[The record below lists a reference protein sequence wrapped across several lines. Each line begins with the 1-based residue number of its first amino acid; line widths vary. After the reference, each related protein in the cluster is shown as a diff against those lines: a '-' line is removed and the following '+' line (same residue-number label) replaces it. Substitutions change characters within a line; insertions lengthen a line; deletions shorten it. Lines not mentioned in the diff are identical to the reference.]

1 MSGSGRHATMVPM
14 KDAQPPAGEPQPDAP
29 DAPEAG
35 ARLTRSRR
43 HKVVAGVCGGLG
55 RHYELD
61 PVIFRVPLAVLSVVG
76 GLGLL
81 FYGFA
86 WLLVP
91 LEGEDE
97 NEGRRLLSGRVEGTT
112 LSAVLCALV
121 GSGLFL
127 NSLGSGDGGTQTFS
141 VLLAGS
147 VAGAAYWSRHRR
159 RAAAAEEQ
167 GGPADPVTAHAV
179 ADAPPEAQ
187 APPAPAGPS
196 WWREP
201 LTKDGPP
208 QTPRDTGYLWG
219 PEDEPSVGPYASAPP
234 YAEEAPGG
242 DGDGGGP
249 ERSGTPRGRRPIGGP
264 VFLLALAAA
273 VIGAAAVWHTQP
285 LGVALSVGL
294 GSALGVFVLGALVSV
309 FYGRIGGGTFFAIM
323 CTGLLLAGSML
334 LPRDITT
341 DWADRAWSPASAAAV
356 EERYELGT
364 GSALLD
370 LSEAS
375 PGEGRTLSTVL
386 DLGAGEARITV
397 PHDVE
402 VELTV
407 DVGVGGYRLAGLPGD
422 GGWGSAQGG
431 GIGIAE
437 RRTLPPAEDGG
448 PGGTLR
454 LTVRVGVGEVVIVQ
468 HGPDGAAGEGDG
480 SKGPEEPGKGTVQEP
495 TGSAGG
501 EAARARPP
509 AGRQP
514 DGLRNEPRTVYSP
527 SAAAAVAV

>member
-1 MSGSGRHATMVPM
+1 MT
-14 KDAQPPAGEPQPDAP
+14 DAQPPSGEPRP
-29 DAPEAG
+29 DAPEAPETPQAPDAG

-55 RHYELD
+55 RHYDLD
-61 PVIFRVPLAVLSVVG
+61 PVIFRVTLAVLSVVG
-76 GLGLL
+76 GIGLL

-91 LEGEDE
+91 LEGEEE
-97 NEGRRLLSGRVEGTT
+97 NEGRRLLTGRVEGTT
-112 LSAVLCALV
+112 LGAVLCALV
-121 GSGLFL
+121 GSGLLL

-141 VLLAGS
+141 VLLAGA

-159 RAAAAEEQ
+159 RTAAAEEQ
-167 GGPADPVTAHAV
+167 GSPADPMTAHAV

-201 LTKDGPP
+201 LTKDGPS
-208 QTPRDTGYLWG
+208 QTQADTGYLWG
-219 PEDEPSVGPYASAPP
+219 PEDEPSVGLYAGASPYASAPL
-234 YAEEAPGG
+234 YGKEAPGG
-242 DGDGGGP
+242 DGSGP
-249 ERSGTPRGRRPIGGP
+249 GRSGKPRRRRSIGGP
-264 VFLLALAAA
+264 LLLLALAAA

-294 GSALGVFVLGALVSV
+294 GSALGVFVLGALVTV

-334 LPRDITT
+334 LPKDITT
-341 DWADRAWSPASAAAV
+341 DWAERAWSPASAAAV
-356 EERYELGT
+356 QERYELGT

-370 LSEAS
+370 LSGAS

-402 VELTV
+402 VKLTV

-422 GGWGSAQGG
+422 GGWGTAQGG

-437 RRTLPPAEDGG
+437 RRTMPPAEDGA

-454 LTVRVGVGEVVIVQ
+454 LTVRVGVGEAVIVQ
-468 HGPDGAAGEGDG
+468 HLPDEAAGEGGG
-480 SKGPEEPGKGTVQEP
+480 SGKPEKDPGKEPAGTA
-495 TGSAGG
+495 SG
-501 EAARARPP
+501 EAVCVRPP
-509 AGRQP
+509 GGRQP
-514 DGLRNEPRTVYSP
+514 DESGKEPRTVCPPP
-527 SAAAAVAV
+527 SVAEAVAV

>member
-1 MSGSGRHATMVPM
+1 MT
-14 KDAQPPAGEPQPDAP
+14 DAQPPSGEPRPEAPETTEAP
-29 DAPEAG
+29 DTG

-55 RHYELD
+55 RHYDLD
-61 PVIFRVPLAVLSVVG
+61 PVIFRVTLAVLSVVG

-121 GSGLFL
+121 GSGLLL

-159 RAAAAEEQ
+159 RTVTVEEQ
-167 GGPADPVTAHAV
+167 GSPAEPMTAHAV

-208 QTPRDTGYLWG
+208 QTPPDTGYLWG
-219 PEDEPSVGPYASAPP
+219 PEDESSAGPYASVPPYASAPP
-234 YAEEAPGG
+234 YRKAAPVG
-242 DGDGGGP
+242 DGSGP
-249 ERSGTPRGRRPIGGP
+249 ERSGAPRGRRSIGGP

-273 VIGAAAVWHTQP
+273 AIGAAAVWHTQP

-341 DWADRAWSPASAAAV
+341 DWAERAWSPASAAAV

-370 LSEAS
+370 LSGAS

-397 PHDVE
+397 PPGVE

-422 GGWGSAQGG
+422 GGWGTAQGG

-454 LTVRVGVGEVVIVQ
+454 LTVRVGVGEAVIVQ
-468 HGPDGAAGEGDG
+468 HLPDGAAGEGDG
-480 SKGPEEPGKGTVQEP
+480 PAAPGKEPGEQPRKE
-495 TGSAGG
+495 
-501 EAARARPP
+501 P
-509 AGRQP
+509 AGIAR
-514 DGLRNEPRTVYSP
+514 
-527 SAAAAVAV
+527 

>member
-1 MSGSGRHATMVPM
+1 MVPM
-14 KDAQPPAGEPQPDAP
+14 KDAQPPSGEPRP
-29 DAPEAG
+29 DAPEAPG
-35 ARLTRSRR
+35 TPRAPETARLTRSRR

-55 RHYELD
+55 RHHDLD

-127 NSLGSGDGGTQTFS
+127 NSLGGGDGGTQTFS
-141 VLLAGS
+141 VLLAGA

-159 RAAAAEEQ
+159 RTATAEEQ
-167 GGPADPVTAHAV
+167 GSPADPMTAHAV

-208 QTPRDTGYLWG
+208 QTPADTGYLWG
-219 PEDEPSVGPYASAPP
+219 PEDEPSVGPYAGASPYGKEAP
-234 YAEEAPGG
+234 YGKDAPGG
-242 DGDGGGP
+242 DGSGP
-249 ERSGTPRGRRPIGGP
+249 GRPGAPRRRRSIGGP
-264 VFLLALAAA
+264 LLLLALAAA
-273 VIGAAAVWHTQP
+273 VIGAGAVWHTQP

-294 GSALGVFVLGALVSV
+294 GSALGVFALGALVTV

-356 EERYELGT
+356 QERYELGT

-370 LSEAS
+370 LSGAS

-402 VELTV
+402 VKLTV
-407 DVGVGGYRLAGLPGD
+407 DVGVGGYRLAGPPED
-422 GGWGSAQGG
+422 GGWGTAQGG

-454 LTVRVGVGEVVIVQ
+454 LTVRVGVGEAVIVQ
-468 HGPDGAAGEGDG
+468 HLPDGVAEEGDG
-480 SKGPEEPGKGTVQEP
+480 PGKPGEGPVKEPAGT
-495 TGSAGG
+495 AGG
-501 EAARARPP
+501 GAVCARPP
-509 AGRQP
+509 DGRQP
-514 DGLRNEPRTVYSP
+514 DGSGKEPRTVCSP
-527 SAAAAVAV
+527 SAAEAVAV

>member
-1 MSGSGRHATMVPM
+1 M
-14 KDAQPPAGEPQPDAP
+14 KDAQPPAGEPQTDAP
-29 DAPEAG
+29 ENPEAG

-127 NSLGSGDGGTQTFS
+127 NSLGGGGDGGTQTFS

-167 GGPADPVTAHAV
+167 GSPADPVTAHAV

-219 PEDEPSVGPYASAPP
+219 PEDEPSVGPDAGAPP
-234 YAEEAPGG
+234 YAKEAPGG
-242 DGDGGGP
+242 SGDGGGP

-341 DWADRAWSPASAAAV
+341 DWADRAWSPVSAAAV

-407 DVGVGGYRLAGLPGD
+407 DVGVGGYRLAGLPGA

-437 RRTLPPAEDGG
+437 RRTLPPAEDGR

-468 HGPDGAAGEGDG
+468 HRPDGAAGEGDG
-480 SKGPEEPGKGTVQEP
+480 SKGPEEPEEPEEPGKGTVQEP

>member
-1 MSGSGRHATMVPM
+1 M
-14 KDAQPPAGEPQPDAP
+14 KDAQPPSGEPRP
-29 DAPEAG
+29 DAPEAPETPQAPDA

-55 RHYELD
+55 RHYDLD

-91 LEGEDE
+91 LEGEEE
-97 NEGRRLLSGRVEGTT
+97 NEGRRLLTGRVEGTT
-112 LSAVLCALV
+112 LGAVLCALV
-121 GSGLFL
+121 GSGLLL

-141 VLLAGS
+141 VLLAGA

-159 RAAAAEEQ
+159 RTATAEEQ
-167 GGPADPVTAHAV
+167 GSPADPMTAHAV

-208 QTPRDTGYLWG
+208 QTPADTGYLWG
-219 PEDEPSVGPYASAPP
+219 PEDEPSVGPYAGASPYVSVPP
-234 YAEEAPGG
+234 YGKEAPGG
-242 DGDGGGP
+242 DESGSG
-249 ERSGTPRGRRPIGGP
+249 RSGKPRRRRSIGGP
-264 VFLLALAAA
+264 LLLLALAAA

-334 LPRDITT
+334 LPKDITT
-341 DWADRAWSPASAAAV
+341 DWAETTWYPIV
-356 EERYELGT
+356 PEGIEEQYPLGT
-364 GSALLD
+364 GSATLD
-370 LSEAS
+370 LSGVRFED
-375 PGEGRTLSTVL
+375 GRTVRTGL
-386 DLGAGEARITV
+386 
-397 PHDVE
+397 
-402 VELTV
+402 
-407 DVGVGGYRLAGLPGD
+407 DVGVGEATVVVPENVEVKLEVRVGGGGYRLSGLPGAD
-422 GGWGSAQGG
+422 GWGTAQGG
-431 GIGIAE
+431 GLGVEAQ
-437 RRTLPPAEDGG
+437 RTLPPADGE
-448 PGGTLR
+448 PDGTLVLR
-454 LTVRVGVGEVVIVQ
+454 IDVGVGEAVIVQ
-468 HGPDGAAGEGDG
+468 APVAEDGEQAAG
-480 SKGPEEPGKGTVQEP
+480 T
-495 TGSAGG
+495 A
-501 EAARARPP
+501 EATR
-509 AGRQP
+509 
-514 DGLRNEPRTVYSP
+514 
-527 SAAAAVAV
+527 